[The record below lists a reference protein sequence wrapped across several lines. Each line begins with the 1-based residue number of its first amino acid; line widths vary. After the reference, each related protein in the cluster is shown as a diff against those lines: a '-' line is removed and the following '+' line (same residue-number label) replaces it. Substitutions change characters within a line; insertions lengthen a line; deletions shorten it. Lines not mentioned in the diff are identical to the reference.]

1 MSAHVMLMQVHGL
14 PKACTQERAGLMNNV
29 HVSVSSQP
37 QEMPS
42 ILYSNTRTPEQYIYT
57 ECTIVIMH
65 ELSDSD
71 IGKLFKNVGQL
82 KFLY

>member
-1 MSAHVMLMQVHGL
+1 MTVSAHIMLMQVHGL
-14 PKACTQERAGLMNNV
+14 PKAYTQERAGLMNNV

-37 QEMPS
+37 QELPS
-42 ILYSNTRTPEQYIYT
+42 VLYSNTHTPEQYIYT
-57 ECTIVIMH
+57 ECTIMH

-82 KFLY
+82 KSLY